1 MKQKSFIEAEF
12 GGTYD
17 LKLDEDIKKNPNPFP
32 RKLALATE
40 LIEKYALTKKGK
52 RLKKNKKTPLPRQLE
67 LTTLQK
73 ELLYLYTF
81 EPNAEQMEKL
91 KDFMLQLF
99 LADVQM
105 EEAKQREHLDKSEK
119 EKIAA

>member
-1 MKQKSFIEAEF
+1 MWVFFGFGNSYLCFVCGRQYFAERLRDVVFIIQYGHIFERFIVA
-12 GGTYD
+12 
-17 LKLDEDIKKNPNPFP
+17 
-32 RKLALATE
+32 
-40 LIEKYALTKKGK
+40 
-52 RLKKNKKTPLPRQLE
+52 RQ
-67 LTTLQK
+67 
-73 ELLYLYTF
+73 F

-105 EEAKQREHLDKSEK
+105 EEAKQREHLDKSVK